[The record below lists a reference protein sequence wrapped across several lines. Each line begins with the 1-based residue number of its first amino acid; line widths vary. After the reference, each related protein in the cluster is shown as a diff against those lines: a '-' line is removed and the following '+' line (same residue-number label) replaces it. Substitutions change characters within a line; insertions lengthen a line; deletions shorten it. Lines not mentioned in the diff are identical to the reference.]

1 MCSPPSALDEAMK
14 YHRRLAQAI
23 QEHQPGA
30 ARLAMKEHIQ
40 SVGRGLRELETRH
53 SVVTP
58 DATEERKG

>member
-1 MCSPPSALDEAMK
+1 MK

-40 SVGRGLRELETRH
+40 SVGRGLRELETRR